1 MNSGKYT
8 YPKNLKPKEDLL
20 KPDKIK
26 PIPKPKE
33 RYLLEPDPKS
43 AIQNPKYLRLIKTQG
58 IDFT

>member
-1 MNSGKYT
+1 MNSEVYI
-8 YPKNLKPKEDLL
+8 PENLKPKEDLL

-43 AIQNPKYLRLIKTQG
+43 AIQNPKDLRLIKTQG